1 MKASQYPVKVFSI
14 VNGPLTKDKR
24 IFRELELRY
33 VNAIS
38 THFDSFKP
46 TFSFSFLESHMKSF
60 HNNDEKKMGKVGHLD
75 ANLFES

>member
-1 MKASQYPVKVFSI
+1 MKASQYPAKIFNIVK
-14 VNGPLTKDKR
+14 GPLTKDKR
-24 IFRELELRY
+24 IVRELEVWY